1 MNKLEKAQKK
11 SNLIT
16 EEFLLMCQ
24 KVADQTDSN
33 NHIGAKLTVAKFF
46 DLKHFVKAFEC
57 VEILHTLDGSLLP
70 DVGSIRTRN
79 SKAMLEYLKA
89 ELTAEQFKKLNN
101 SF

>member
-46 DLKHFVKAFEC
+46 DLKHFVKAF
-57 VEILHTLDGSLLP
+57 
-70 DVGSIRTRN
+70 
-79 SKAMLEYLKA
+79 
-89 ELTAEQFKKLNN
+89 
-101 SF
+101 